1 MIRKDS
7 MLERAPDSEAMLQY
21 WDLTDTL
28 VDGIEALRLAGEKYL
43 PRFPAEGSENYKFR
57 LKQTTVMTNIFADI
71 VESLSVKPFERETIL
86 TGTDVPQEM
95 RDFSEDVDGSGNN
108 LSVFSSGV
116 FYNSVKSGIDWI
128 FIDYP
133 TIDPTIRTL
142 ADSRAAGVRPFWS
155 HVLGRNVLEVRS
167 RFIRSKEELI
177 YVRIYEPGKVDH
189 VRVMERTPEGQIVW
203 TLYVKTDIWDKE
215 RETFFQPI
223 DAGVMTIDEIPLVP
237 FMTGRRDGKT
247 FKFDPPLRAAAD
259 LQVHLYRQESG
270 LNYATTLTAYPML
283 TGNGVKPDRDESGN
297 VKQIPVGPNCVLYAP
312 PNADG
317 TVGSWRYVEPSSNSL
332 TFLSNYIKEIIL
344 NLRELGRQ
352 PLTASSS
359 NLTTVTTAFAAGKS
373 KSSVKAWAI
382 QLKDAL
388 ENAFRITAKWMG
400 TDYQATVSVYTEF
413 DEFVDGKDYD
423 ALRAARDKN
432 DISRETYWEECKRRG
447 LFSEEFNAER
457 EEARLLAELPG
468 DGPDMNLDN
477 APNVVYIDDNSDD
490 GNHDGRNHDNNNDR
504 RQVNV

>member
-7 MLERAPDSEAMLQY
+7 MLERAADSEAMLQY

-28 VDGIEALRLAGEKYL
+28 VDGIEALRIAGEKYL
-43 PRFPAEGSENYKFR
+43 PKFPAEENTNYKFR
-57 LKQTTVMTNIFADI
+57 LNQTTVMTNIFADI
-71 VESLSVKPFERETIL
+71 VESLSVKPFEREVML
-86 TGTDVPQEM
+86 VGDNVPQAIV
-95 RDFSEDVDGSGNN
+95 DFSDDVDGSGNN
-108 LSVFSSGV
+108 LSVFSSNV

-133 TIDPTIRTL
+133 TIDPTIVTL
-142 ADSRAAGVRPFWS
+142 ADSKQAGLRPFWT
-155 HVLGRNVLEVRS
+155 HILGRNVLEARS
-167 RFIRSKEELI
+167 KFIRSKEQLV

-189 VRVMERTPEGQIVW
+189 VRIIERSFDGIVSW
-203 TLYVKTDIWDKE
+203 TLYQKTDIWNEVEK
-215 RETFFQPI
+215 TYFMAV
-223 DAGVMTIDEIPLVP
+223 DAGVMTIDEIPMVP
-237 FMTGRRDGKT
+237 FMTGRRDGKS

-283 TGNGVKPDRDESGN
+283 TGNGVKPDKDESGKI
-297 VKQIPVGPNCVLYAP
+297 KQIPVGPNCVLYAP

-388 ENAFRITAKWMG
+388 ENAYRITAKWMSV
-400 TDYQATVSVYTEF
+400 DYQTVVNVFTEF

-423 ALRAARDKN
+423 ALSAARKN
-432 DISRETYWEECKRRG
+432 GDLSRETFWEECKRRG
-447 LFSEEFNAER
+447 LLSDQFNPER
-457 EEARLLAELPG
+457 EEERLLAELPG
-468 DGPDMNLDN
+468 DGPDSMIDN
-477 APNVVYIDDNSDD
+477 GTNDPNNDNYY
-490 GNHDGRNHDNNNDR
+490 DNTNDDR
-504 RQVNV
+504 RQTNV